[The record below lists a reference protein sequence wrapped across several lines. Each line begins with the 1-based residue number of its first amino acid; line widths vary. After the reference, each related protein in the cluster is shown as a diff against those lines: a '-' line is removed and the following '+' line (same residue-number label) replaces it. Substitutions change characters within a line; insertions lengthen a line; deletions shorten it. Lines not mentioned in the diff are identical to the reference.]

1 MALFLLPTF
10 LTNGVPM
17 KRTQLYAPTLREAP
31 NEAETTSHQW
41 LVRSGY
47 VRQLAS
53 GVYSYLPLGLR
64 VKRNIEH
71 IIREE
76 LNRIG
81 GLEFELPS
89 LQPADLWKATG
100 RWNAIGTEMLRLRD
114 RAGRELCLGMTHEEI
129 FASLA
134 KELRSYKELP
144 AIWYQIA
151 KKFRDEPRPRGGLIR
166 LREFT
171 MKDSYSFALTQE
183 ALRQQFLAHEQ
194 AYRQIFTRCGLEF
207 VVAEAD
213 NGNMGGSRSS
223 EFVAMLEAGED
234 FVAVSENGYAANL
247 EVAVS
252 ILEPLD
258 DHNLPLEVQEFATPN
273 VHTIEDLT
281 RFSSQLFPDGV
292 PATSQIKTLVMV
304 AQGETIVVLLRGDH
318 QLNLTKLGKVLGS
331 DDLRPANSEET
342 FAAMGAHFGSL
353 GPIGTQARI
362 IADSALQGRR
372 GLVSG
377 ANKDGY
383 HLAGLESGR
392 DFNARFADVRT
403 VKDGEL
409 ALDGTRLS
417 IRRGL
422 EMGHIFELGTRYA
435 AALGALVQDAA
446 GQRQPLVMGSYGIG
460 VDRLLAAIAET
471 HSDQNGLCFPH
482 SVSPF
487 AVALLELGDTGGV
500 AEQIYTQLQAAGLEV
515 LFDDRPD
522 ARAGEKFTEWEMQG
536 IPQAVVVGKKSLERG
551 VVEIRNRLGGK
562 KLELGLDSLMAY
574 LKGSAAT

>member
-1 MALFLLPTF
+1 
-10 LTNGVPM
+10 M

-31 NEAETTSHQW
+31 SEAETASHQW
-41 LVRSGY
+41 LLRSGF
-47 VRQLAS
+47 VRQLSS

-64 VKRNIEH
+64 VKRKIET

-76 LNRIG
+76 MNRIG
-81 GLEFELPS
+81 GLEFDLPS
-89 LQPADLWKATG
+89 LQPAELWKASG

-129 FASLA
+129 FATLA

-144 AIWYQIA
+144 AVWYQIA

-171 MKDSYSFALTQE
+171 MKDSYSFALSQE
-183 ALRQQFLAHEQ
+183 VLRQQFLAHEQ

-213 NGNMGGSRSS
+213 NGSMGGSRSS

-234 FVAVSENGYAANL
+234 FVAVSQGGGYAANL

-252 ILEPLD
+252 RLEPIVD
-258 DHNLPLEVQEFATPN
+258 ENLPLELVEFATPN
-273 VHTIEDLT
+273 VHTIDDLT
-281 RFSSQLFPDGV
+281 QFSSQLFPNGV
-292 PATSQIKTLVMV
+292 PATQQMKTLVMV

-331 DDLRPANSEET
+331 DDLRPASSEET
-342 FAAMGAHFGSL
+342 FAVMGANFGSL
-353 GPIGTQARI
+353 GPIGTSARI

-383 HLAGLESGR
+383 HLAGLEPGR
-392 DFNARFADVRT
+392 DFSARFADVRT

-409 ALDGTRLS
+409 SPDGTPLV

-422 EMGHIFELGTRYA
+422 ELGHIFELGTRYA
-435 AALGALVQDAA
+435 AALGAMVQAA
-446 GQRQPLVMGSYGIG
+446 SGQRQPLVMGSYGIG
-460 VDRLLAAIAET
+460 VDRLLAAIVET
-471 HSDQNGLCFPH
+471 HSDQHGLRFPK
-482 SVSPF
+482 SVAPF
-487 AVALLELGDTGGV
+487 AVALLELGETGGV
-500 AEQIYTQLQAAGLEV
+500 ATQIYTQLQEANLEV

-522 ARAGEKFTEWEMQG
+522 TRAGEKFAEAELFG
-536 IPQAVVVGKKSLERG
+536 IPHTVVVGKKSLERG
-551 VVEIRNRLGGK
+551 VVEVRSRLTGE
-562 KLELGLDSLMAY
+562 KLELGLEALWAY
-574 LKGSAAT
+574 LKNVQ